1 MDQMRA
7 AEATAIVL
15 LGSLALLT
23 LLSATATVATATT
36 SFNITV
42 PISGQIIGP
51 DNQPLRNVTLYL
63 VPNGN
68 DTTRAIVANVTDDN
82 GRFLLRFYQFVPD
95 ASAYPVWMYWLVS
108 KRPIFY
114 SLHYVSVGMTCGA
127 TCEYTYSV
135 DSELNSAHSIREGL
149 WKLYY
154 DLTSFMNGTI
164 IRFESDFYNLSDT
177 TRVVVPPYHADF
189 FEPTSMR
196 CYLDGHLDDSI
207 TGNVTIKQVYL
218 YDWGVVTETRTVT
231 IAGVPLTNSLYFPYL
246 NWYAAILRIPE
257 TIIKDGTTYRLS
269 NVTLHF
275 NNGRSV
281 TYSGG
286 DTYIITPDVSGVNM
300 YYKSVGASSSTTT
313 TTTTTTT
320 TPGGTTQTP
329 FATWISVGILVAA
342 TASLIALSRGRKAAM
357 AVMRERRALRAAS

>member
-1 MDQMRA
+1 MRA
-7 AEATAIVL
+7 VEATAIVL

-95 ASAYPVWMYWLVS
+95 ASAYPMWMYWLVS

-114 SLHYVSVGMTCGA
+114 SLYYVSIGLTCSG
-127 TCEYTYSV
+127 TCEYVYNVFSNV
-135 DSELNSAHSIREGL
+135 YSAHSAREGR
-149 WKLYY
+149 WKWYY
-154 DLTSFMNGTI
+154 ALTSFMNGTI
-164 IRFESDFYNLSDT
+164 IWFESDFYNLSDT
-177 TRVVVPPYHADF
+177 TRVVIPPYLADF

-218 YDWGVVTETRTVT
+218 SEFEFTEMVT
-231 IAGVPLTNSLYFPYL
+231 IAEVPLTNSLYFDY
-246 NWYAAILRIPE
+246 YSGYVAVLRIPK

-275 NNGRSV
+275 NDGRSV

>member
-1 MDQMRA
+1 MRA
-7 AEATAIVL
+7 VEATAIVL

-95 ASAYPVWMYWLVS
+95 ASAYPIWMYWLVS

-114 SLHYVSVGMTCGA
+114 SLYYVSVGLMCGA

-135 DSELNSAHSIREGL
+135 GSELNSAHSIREGL
-149 WKLYY
+149 WKPYY

-231 IAGVPLTNSLYFPYL
+231 IAEVPLTNSLYFPHL

-275 NNGRSV
+275 NDGRSV

-329 FATWISVGILVAA
+329 FATWISAGMLVAA

-357 AVMRERRALRAAS
+357 AVMRERRALRAAP